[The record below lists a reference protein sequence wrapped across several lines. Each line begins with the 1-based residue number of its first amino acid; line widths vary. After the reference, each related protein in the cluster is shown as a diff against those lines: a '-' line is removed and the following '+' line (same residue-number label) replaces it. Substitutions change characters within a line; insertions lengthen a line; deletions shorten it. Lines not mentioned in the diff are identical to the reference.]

1 MSPTGTKPE
10 TSAAAPGLFDI
21 LRDISAQEKTGTLEV
36 RKGDV
41 KSTVRFHRGRILF
54 PSGETLAAFLV
65 REGKLTREAIAEA
78 KGEMGSTQDVIALL
92 IQFGALT
99 SDSAEKAALD
109 FLDQFLSAVVTWSGE
124 HFEFRQGDPDHPAY
138 RSWGNTSCMSRILSV
153 VRAAETPGSAIPLVE
168 DPKAELSPIPF
179 SGNPPSDLVLQP
191 EEGFLL
197 SRITGKCTVK
207 DVVSVGPLG
216 PEKTRKA
223 LSVLLAAGMVKGIA
237 KSFPLYGR
245 SPLENRGKPGSRK
258 RKGAPRRGVR
268 KSPAGKPPGK
278 PKVATGIPSSA
289 TGLPP
294 LAHTATSEDDSVEL
308 FRRIQTLEDQDHY
321 QVLGLQA
328 SATEDQIRALY
339 YDLARRF
346 HPDRFQRSGDLT
358 MAKQAE
364 KLFSFVTEAYR
375 VLTDPDE
382 RQRYDRY
389 LNEKDRDQGPQ
400 VDNAHM
406 ARQNHRRGLELLQ
419 SGQLQKA
426 LQFLENA
433 VNLDPKKD
441 EYLCNLAEI
450 QMKNPRLRQV
460 ARENLLK
467 AIQMNPS
474 RAETHVQLGLLL
486 EREGQA
492 EEAEKQYQEAISWEP
507 AHTQAKRLLEKVRAK
522 GPAGGRF
529 RRLFR
534 K

>member
-1 MSPTGTKPE
+1 
-10 TSAAAPGLFDI
+10 
-21 LRDISAQEKTGTLEV
+21 
-36 RKGDV
+36 
-41 KSTVRFHRGRILF
+41 
-54 PSGETLAAFLV
+54 
-65 REGKLTREAIAEA
+65 
-78 KGEMGSTQDVIALL
+78 MGSTEEVIEPL
-92 IQFGALT
+92 IQTGALT

-109 FLDQFLSAVVTWSGE
+109 FLDQFLAAVVTWSGD
-124 HFEFRQGDPDHPAY
+124 HFEFRQGDPDHPEY
-138 RSWGNTSCMSRILSV
+138 RSWGNTTCMSRILSV
-153 VRAAETPGSAIPLVE
+153 VRSAETPGSVLPLVE

-197 SRITGKCTVK
+197 SRITGKCTVN
-207 DVVSVGPLG
+207 DIVSVGPLG

-223 LSVLLAAGMVKGIA
+223 LSVLLASGMVKGI
-237 KSFPLYGR
+237 SISPPLHGR
-245 SPLENRGKPGSRK
+245 SPLENRGKTGSRK
-258 RKGAPRRGVR
+258 KIGAPRGGVR
-268 KSPAGKPPGK
+268 KFLARKPPGK
-278 PKVATGIPSSA
+278 AKRATIVPSSA

-294 LAHTATSEDDSVEL
+294 LSQAATSEDDSAEL
-308 FRRIQTLEDQDHY
+308 FRRIQSLEDQDHY
-321 QVLGLQA
+321 QTLGLQA
-328 SATEDQIRALY
+328 SAKEDQIRSSY

-382 RQRYDRY
+382 RDRYDRY
-389 LNEKDRDQGPQ
+389 LRERDGEKSSQ

-406 ARQNHRRGLELLQ
+406 ARQNHRRGMELLQ

-441 EYLCNLAEI
+441 EYLCHLAEV

-460 ARENLLK
+460 ARGNLVK
-467 AIQMNPS
+467 AMQLNPS

-486 EREGQA
+486 EREGKT
-492 EEAEKQYQEAISWEP
+492 EEAAKQYEEAVSWEP
-507 AHTQAKRLLEKVRAK
+507 THTQAIRLLEKLRA
-522 GPAGGRF
+522 RS
-529 RRLFR
+529 
-534 K
+534 